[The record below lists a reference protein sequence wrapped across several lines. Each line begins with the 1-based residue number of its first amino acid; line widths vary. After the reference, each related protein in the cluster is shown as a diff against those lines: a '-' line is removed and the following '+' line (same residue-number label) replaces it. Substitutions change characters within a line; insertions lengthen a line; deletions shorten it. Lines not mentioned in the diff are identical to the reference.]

1 MTKATFSTIRS
12 IYLRIGT
19 RISFFSRRTNTV
31 SVCTFA
37 IPMLSV
43 EIRTSEEND
52 CTTCSLVQ
60 VEYRMNGR
68 GERRAVIDGQT
79 QLNVM
84 RLKHHI

>member
-1 MTKATFSTIRS
+1 M
-12 IYLRIGT
+12 
-19 RISFFSRRTNTV
+19 
-31 SVCTFA
+31 CTFA

-43 EIRTSEEND
+43 EIETSEEND

-60 VEYRMNGR
+60 VEYRMNDTG
-68 GERRAVIDGQT
+68 GRRAVFDDQT